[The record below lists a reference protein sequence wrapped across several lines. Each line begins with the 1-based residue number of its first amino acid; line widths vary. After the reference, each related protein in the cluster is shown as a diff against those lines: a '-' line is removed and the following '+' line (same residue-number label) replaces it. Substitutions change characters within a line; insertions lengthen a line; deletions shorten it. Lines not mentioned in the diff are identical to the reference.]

1 MPSIDCNGMKPS
13 TTKLPLHN
21 LNSGESP
28 LFIRAISHN
37 NEYDFTQKH
46 RHNYFEILFFESG
59 GGEQLIDFQE
69 YEVKDFTCYIVHPNQ
84 IHLLNRAPGSKGRLI
99 QFRSEAIMSP
109 KLMTKLRERIWDGAG
124 GVVFENDE
132 TLFEQM
138 IWVLDQFD
146 MNADTER
153 NLHLLQVLIFDL
165 LSNAKIESETTSM
178 ESDFNRFLQLVDAN
192 FKEQHSV
199 QFYLNE
205 LNISDKKLGSLS
217 KQHLGMSPLQTIH
230 HRLVLEIKRLLLFG
244 EESHKEI
251 AYSLGFDSP
260 ASFSAFV
267 KKRTEKTPSELQSAM
282 EEIHK

>member
-1 MPSIDCNGMKPS
+1 MKPS
-13 TTKLPLHN
+13 ADKLPLHN
-21 LNSGESP
+21 LNSGLSP
-28 LFIRAISHN
+28 LFIRDISHN
-37 NEYDFTQKH
+37 NAYDFTQKH
-46 RHNYFEILFFESG
+46 RHNYFEIIFFESG

-69 YEVKDFTCYIVHPNQ
+69 YQVKNHTCYIVHPNQ

-99 QFRSEAIMSP
+99 QFRSESVVSP
-109 KLMTKLRERIWDGAG
+109 KLLTKLRERIWDGVG
-124 GVVFENDE
+124 GVLFQEDE
-132 TLFEQM
+132 TLFDRM
-138 IWVLDQFD
+138 MAVLNQFD
-146 MNADTER
+146 LNAETER
-153 NLHLLQVLIFDL
+153 NVHLLQVLIFDL
-165 LSNAKIESETTSM
+165 IANTTSEDNSTAM
-178 ESDFNRFLQLVDAN
+178 DSDFNRFLQLIDGN

-199 QFYLNE
+199 QFYLSS
-205 LNISDKKLGSLS
+205 LNISDKKLGALS

-267 KKRTEKTPSELQSAM
+267 KKKTGQTPSELQTEV

>member
-1 MPSIDCNGMKPS
+1 M
-13 TTKLPLHN
+13 
-21 LNSGESP
+21 
-28 LFIRAISHN
+28 
-37 NEYDFTQKH
+37 
-46 RHNYFEILFFESG
+46 
-59 GGEQLIDFQE
+59 IDFQE
-69 YEVKDFTCYIVHPNQ
+69 YEVKDFTCYMVHPNQ

-99 QFRSEAIMSP
+99 QFRSETVMSP
-109 KLMTKLRERIWDGAG
+109 KLMTKLRERIWKGVG
-124 GVVFENDE
+124 GVVFENNSIK
-132 TLFEQM
+132 FEQM
-138 IWVLDQFD
+138 MAIIGQFD
-146 MNADTER
+146 EGSETER
-153 NLHLLQVLIFDL
+153 NIHLLQVLLFDL
-165 LSNAKIESETTSM
+165 LSVSNKESISEGGN
-178 ESDFNRFLQLVDAN
+178 SDFNRFLQLVDVY

-267 KKRTEKTPSELQSAM
+267 KKRTEKTPSELQMAM

>member
-1 MPSIDCNGMKPS
+1 MIN
-13 TTKLPLHN
+13 LPLHN
-21 LNSGESP
+21 LNSADSP

-37 NEYDFTQKH
+37 NAYDFTQKH

-59 GGEQLIDFQE
+59 GGEQLIDFQD
-69 YEVKDFTCYIVHPNQ
+69 YVVKDFTCYIVHPNQ

-99 QFRSEAIMSP
+99 QFRSESIMSP
-109 KLMTKLRERIWDGAG
+109 KLLTKLRERIWDGVG
-124 GVVFENDE
+124 GVLFQDDKK
-132 TLFEQM
+132 LFEKM
-138 IWVLDQFD
+138 MVTLHQFD
-146 MNADTER
+146 LTAATER

-165 LSNAKIESETTSM
+165 LANSTAKEDSTSM
-178 ESDFNRFLQLVDAN
+178 NSDFNQFLQLVDTN

-199 QFYLNE
+199 QFYLKS
-205 LNISDKKLGSLS
+205 LNISDKKLGTLS

-267 KKRTEKTPSELQSAM
+267 KKRTAQTPSELQTVM

>member
-1 MPSIDCNGMKPS
+1 MKS
-13 TTKLPLHN
+13 SAKKLPLHN
-21 LNSGESP
+21 LNSEDSP

-46 RHNYFEILFFESG
+46 RHNYFEILFFEVG
-59 GGEQLIDFQE
+59 GGEQLIDFKE
-69 YEVKDFTCYIVHPNQ
+69 YQVKHNTCYIVQPNQ
-84 IHLLNRAPGSKGRLI
+84 IHLLNREPGSKGRLI
-99 QFRSEAIMSP
+99 QFRSESVMSQ
-109 KLMTKLRERIWDGAG
+109 KLMTKLRERIWDGVG
-124 GVVFENDE
+124 GVVFENDA
-132 TLFEQM
+132 TAFGQM
-138 IWVLDQFD
+138 MSVLDQFD
-146 MNADTER
+146 LNSETER
-153 NLHLLQVLIFDL
+153 NLHLLQVLLFDL
-165 LSNAKIESETTSM
+165 LTNAKSESETASM
-178 ESDFNRFLQLVDAN
+178 ESDFNRFLQLVDSN

-199 QFYLNE
+199 QFYLNT

-251 AYSLGFDSP
+251 SYSLGFDSP

-267 KKRTEKTPSELQSAM
+267 KKRTEKTPSELQSEV

>member
-1 MPSIDCNGMKPS
+1 MKPS
-13 TTKLPLHN
+13 ADKLPLHN
-21 LNSGESP
+21 LNSGLSP
-28 LFIRAISHN
+28 LFIRDISHN
-37 NEYDFTQKH
+37 NAYDFTQKH
-46 RHNYFEILFFESG
+46 RHNYFEIIFFESG

-69 YEVKDFTCYIVHPNQ
+69 YSVKNHTCYIVYPNQ

-99 QFRSEAIMSP
+99 QFRSESVVSP
-109 KLMTKLRERIWDGAG
+109 KLLTKLRERIWDGVG
-124 GVVFENDE
+124 GVLFQEDE
-132 TLFEQM
+132 TLFDRM
-138 IWVLDQFD
+138 MAVLNQFD
-146 MNADTER
+146 LNAETER
-153 NLHLLQVLIFDL
+153 NVHLLQVLIFDL
-165 LSNAKIESETTSM
+165 IANTTSEANSTAM
-178 ESDFNRFLQLVDAN
+178 DSDFNRFLQLIDGN

-199 QFYLNE
+199 QFYLSS
-205 LNISDKKLGSLS
+205 LNISDKKLGALS

-267 KKRTEKTPSELQSAM
+267 KKKTGQTPSELQTEV

>member
-1 MPSIDCNGMKPS
+1 M
-13 TTKLPLHN
+13 
-21 LNSGESP
+21 
-28 LFIRAISHN
+28 FIRDISHN
-37 NEYDFTQKH
+37 NAYDFTQKH

-69 YEVKDFTCYIVHPNQ
+69 YDVKNYTCYIVHPNQ

-99 QFRSEAIMSP
+99 QFRSESVVSP
-109 KLMTKLRERIWDGAG
+109 RLLTLLSERIWDGVG
-124 GVVFENDE
+124 GV
-132 TLFEQM
+132 LFQEDKALFNRM
-138 IWVLDQFD
+138 ISVLNQFD
-146 MNADTER
+146 LDAETER
-153 NLHLLQVLIFDL
+153 NVHLLQVLIFDML
-165 LSNAKIESETTSM
+165 ANTNFQINSASIDSE
-178 ESDFNRFLQLVDAN
+178 FHRFLQLIDGN

-199 QFYLNE
+199 QFYLSV
-205 LNISDKKLGSLS
+205 LNISDKKLGTLS

-267 KKRTEKTPSELQSAM
+267 KNKTGQTPSELQSEV